1 MKLSI
6 AQMSKYISFVLCV
19 ITLVMT
25 IGCGRNA
32 PPPASPGLSLEDE
45 ASIYAAVIRQLAT
58 VDDTFGG
65 NLEPTKLFI
74 IKNTDDKAGDPTGPS
89 SFSTAISQ
97 TAQDKITDM
106 LHDLSSIIVWI
117 DKFEDAEFEE
127 GKSPGL
133 EKLPI
138 QSVIDGG
145 AIITLGNIHLQ
156 NDSSAQ
162 VAGSIY
168 VASLAAGGATY
179 ILEKKEGSW
188 EITGTTGR
196 RWIS

>member
-156 NDSSAQ
+156 NDGSAQ

-179 ILEKKEGSW
+179 ILEKKEGPW
-188 EITGTTGR
+188 EITGTTGV

>member
-32 PPPASPGLSLEDE
+32 PPPASPALSLEDE
-45 ASIYAAVIRQLAT
+45 ASIYAAVVRQLAT

-74 IKNTDDKAGDPTGPS
+74 IKNTDDKAGDPTGSS
-89 SFSTAISQ
+89 SFSTAIPQ

-127 GKSPGL
+127 GKLPGL

-138 QSVIDGG
+138 QKESLCIE
-145 AIITLGNIHLQ
+145 AITTTSGCTGILVRRNQKWL
-156 NDSSAQ
+156 
-162 VAGSIY
+162 
-168 VASLAAGGATY
+168 SLNY
-179 ILEKKEGSW
+179 QPLKNSRKK
-188 EITGTTGR
+188 R
-196 RWIS
+196 